1 MTLSSSAVDVVI
13 PVYNSPELTRRCIE
27 SIYDRIGHGLG
38 DVYVHDNASGVPTAK
53 MLDGLRLPR
62 LHVVHATENTGF
74 GDAVNHGVAR
84 TATPFLLVL
93 NSDVEARDDF
103 LSPLVEAM
111 QKDDRL
117 AAVTPGGNTYRRYD
131 LSRYTR
137 RSGCV
142 VTHNLSA
149 YAFLLRRRAFVE
161 VGGFDVGFGLGFY
174 EDLDLSRRLLAKNWW
189 IGIRPDTD
197 LHHEVH
203 GSFRDLPRFR
213 EILGENRVRYLDRH
227 PGAQRQ
233 VLLVTGTSDHG
244 ALSTDLRR
252 EIETVFVGG
261 GEVHWI
267 CREHRTLL
275 PAIEMRRSGTGV
287 IAALQLYRR
296 RRRKRKPLSE
306 LWITDDAPG
315 RVTSVLT
322 RLARRAGLGV
332 RCSPATD

>member
-1 MTLSSSAVDVVI
+1 MTLSSPPVDVVI
-13 PVYNSPELTRRCIE
+13 PVHNSQALTRRCIE
-27 SIYDRIGHGLG
+27 SIYARIGHGIG
-38 DVYVHDNASGVPTAK
+38 DVHVHDNASCIPTAK
-53 MLDGLRLPR
+53 MLDELRLPR

-84 TATPFLLVL
+84 TKTPFLLVL

-111 QKDDRL
+111 LKDDRL

-161 VGGFDVGFGLGFY
+161 VGGFDVRFGLGFY
-174 EDLDLSRRLLAKNWW
+174 EDLDLSRRLLAKDWW

-203 GSFRDLPRFR
+203 GSFRNLPRFR
-213 EILGENRVRYLDRH
+213 EILEENRVRYLDRH
-227 PGAQRQ
+227 SGAYRQ
-233 VLLVTGTSDHG
+233 ILLVTGACSHE
-244 ALSTDLRR
+244 ALPGDLRR
-252 EIETVFVGG
+252 ELEAVFLGG
-261 GEVHWI
+261 GEAHWI
-267 CREHRTLL
+267 SRGGDTPL
-275 PAIEMRRSGTGV
+275 PALEMRRSGAGAV
-287 IAALQLYRR
+287 AALRLYRR
-296 RRRKRKPLSE
+296 RQRKRRPLSE
-306 LWITDDAPG
+306 LWITNDASR
-315 RVTSVLT
+315 RVTAVLT
-322 RLARRAGLGV
+322 RLALRAGLSV
-332 RCSPATD
+332 RRFPARG